1 MSYRPALTF
10 EREFDPSQGSFEDVS
25 VRSQQLTDD
34 NRWRF
39 VVDSRKVRVFTGMNV
54 EELLFTK
61 EMFIAVI
68 GVLNVPN
75 DEIINEFTKCLNQ
88 DMLAEWNEP
97 KLNAVPPILASQAG
111 FN

>member
-1 MSYRPALTF
+1 M
-10 EREFDPSQGSFEDVS
+10 
-25 VRSQQLTDD
+25 DD

-39 VVDSRKVRVFTGMNV
+39 VVDSHKVRVFTGMNV

-68 GVLNVPN
+68 GVLNVSN

-88 DMLAEWNEP
+88 DMLVEWNKF
-97 KLNAVPPILASQAG
+97 KLNVVPAILVS
-111 FN
+111 

>member
-1 MSYRPALTF
+1 MSSYKAALTF
-10 EREFDPSQGSFEDVS
+10 EREFDPSQGSFENVS

-61 EMFIAVI
+61 EIFIAVI
-68 GVLNVPN
+68 GVLNVSN
-75 DEIINEFTKCLNQ
+75 GEIINEFTKCLNQ
-88 DMLAEWNEP
+88 DMLAEWNEL
-97 KLNAVPPILASQAG
+97 KLNAVPPILAS
-111 FN
+111 